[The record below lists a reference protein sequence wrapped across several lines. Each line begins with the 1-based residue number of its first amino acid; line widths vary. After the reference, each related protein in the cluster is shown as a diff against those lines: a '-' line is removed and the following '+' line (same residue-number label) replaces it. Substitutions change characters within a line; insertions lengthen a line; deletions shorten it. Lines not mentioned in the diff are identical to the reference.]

1 MYDVLAKND
10 DGNIIRG
17 NGKILEGT
25 NNFIQSEGKFT
36 ALVGVDD
43 LVVVNTEDVT
53 LVVHRDKV
61 EMVKDMVEILKKGGE
76 KNLL

>member
-1 MYDVLAKND
+1 MVTERFLKEQ
-10 DGNIIRG
+10 II
-17 NGKILEGT
+17 
-25 NNFIQSEGKFT
+25 FIHSEGKFT
-36 ALVGVDD
+36 AVVGVDD

-76 KNLL
+76 KTCYNE